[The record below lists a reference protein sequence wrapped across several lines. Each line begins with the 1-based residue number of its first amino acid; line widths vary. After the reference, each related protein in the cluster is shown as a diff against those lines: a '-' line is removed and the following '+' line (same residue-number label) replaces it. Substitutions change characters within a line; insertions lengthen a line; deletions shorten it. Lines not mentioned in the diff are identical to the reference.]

1 MDKKSAKLCTQ
12 LDAIYCIVNKTYEPD
27 RAHRLINHVLERL
40 PSFPQDRICLCAPTW
55 GKDLTT
61 EESFKVYDPW
71 MGRPGWPCFTWK
83 NRCLIKGEISLVLN
97 FYMGMKDAL
106 EKGYKTV
113 LILES
118 DVFLRKDFEER
129 LLKIFAVAE
138 DKPWDYISLSDGVGR
153 HADCYTHPYME
164 QTVASPPQQYV
175 FRCTDSMIFRTEIF
189 KKIITTIIPFRE
201 CLDWELNF
209 QFLVHGGKALWAEPP
224 LVEQGT
230 TKRRSVSLLPS

>member
-1 MDKKSAKLCTQ
+1 MDEKSAKLCTQ
-12 LDAIYCIVNKTYEPD
+12 LDAIYCIVNQTYEPD
-27 RAHRLINHVLERL
+27 RVHRLINHVLERL
-40 PSFPQDRICLCAPTW
+40 PSFPRDRICLCAPTW

-138 DKPWDYISLSDGVGR
+138 DKPWDYISLSDGVGS

-164 QTVASPPQQYV
+164 QTAASPPNEYV

-230 TKRRSVSLLPS
+230 TKGRSVTLLPS